1 MTLLT
6 FRISGEILIDG
17 VDIKTFKHE
26 ALHRLITIVQ
36 EGFAVEYLQRIYFAK
51 LVKSKSLC
59 YSQEPYEKIFCMGQ
73 LT

>member
-36 EGFAVEYLQRIYFAK
+36 EGFCHSSV
-51 LVKSKSLC
+51 SKIEL
-59 YSQEPYEKIFCMGQ
+59 
-73 LT
+73 